1 MRYEIQMDLLGTLL
15 AVLGLLLFA
24 NALFLVCLHIRIRQ
38 RERAGAQDRQPGP
51 RVAGE
56 AARGPSGGR
65 FQRQPRAEII
75 DLTSRV
81 RGRL

>member
-1 MRYEIQMDLLGTLL
+1 MDLLGTLL

-24 NALFLVCLHIRIRQ
+24 NVLVLVCLHIRIRQ
-38 RERAGAQDRQPGP
+38 REQAAAENRQPGP

-65 FQRQPRAEII
+65 FQRQPRGEVI
-75 DLTSRV
+75 DLSLRL
-81 RGRL
+81 RGRH